1 MWIHSS
7 RLLTGSI
14 GCVETKFRAFLTC
27 KIGWVVAET
36 VIFLQL
42 VFSTP
47 SFIPSSP
54 ATSSFTYFFYPFV
67 RKEYVPTFSCWVD
80 LIQSLETYIY
90 LASLNTPSRCVST
103 TLCYW
108 QDWRPQKISLE
119 LCGESLHCVCAK
131 PAGSGFCI
139 QRMKLSPGTRLFC
152 MLGIALS

>member
-1 MWIHSS
+1 MCFFSPWNICFHLVYLPVMWIHSS
-7 RLLTGSI
+7 RILTGSI

-27 KIGWVVAET
+27 KIGWGVAET

-54 ATSSFTYFFYPFV
+54 ATSYFTYFFYPFV
-67 RKEYVPTFSCWVD
+67 RKGYVPTFSCWVD

-108 QDWRPQKISLE
+108 QDWRSSEDFSGAMWWVHP
-119 LCGESLHCVCAK
+119 LCLC
-131 PAGSGFCI
+131 
-139 QRMKLSPGTRLFC
+139 
-152 MLGIALS
+152 